1 LSFGGTMA
9 GAFFGFGCEHYIED
23 EHLHHRHKHIV
34 LLTLRSL
41 ATYFC
46 SCTCELSILDLTFRG
61 WLAG

>member
-1 LSFGGTMA
+1 MA

-41 ATYFC
+41 ATFVLVPA
-46 SCTCELSILDLTFRG
+46 SFPSLT
-61 WLAG
+61 